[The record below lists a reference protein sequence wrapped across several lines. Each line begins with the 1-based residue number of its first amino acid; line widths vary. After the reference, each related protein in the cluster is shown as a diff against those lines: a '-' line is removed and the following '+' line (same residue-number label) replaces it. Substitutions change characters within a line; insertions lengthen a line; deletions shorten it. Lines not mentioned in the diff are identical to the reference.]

1 VSELIITAFPTEAAA
16 MAARDALIAL
26 QLAAKTE
33 LEDVILVIRRAE
45 GEITLEQ
52 AAWKATGKPLGD
64 GRWGLLIGSLFLD
77 ERDPKKQ
84 KNRGLAALFR
94 RTGLDLEFIRD
105 VSGALVSGGAAV
117 GMRTR
122 ALPPKT
128 VIARLASLDVPGRV
142 MRATLSA
149 EVEAELE
156 TLCDVIP
163 DFSAA
168 LSD

>member
-1 VSELIITAFPTEAAA
+1 MSELIIAAFPTETAA
-16 MAARDALIAL
+16 MAARDALVRL
-26 QLAAKTE
+26 QLAARTE
-33 LEDVILVIRRAE
+33 LEDVILIIRRAE

-94 RTGLDLEFIRD
+94 RTGLDPDFIRQ
-105 VSGALVSGGAAV
+105 VSRALVSGGAAV
-117 GMRTR
+117 GMRSR
-122 ALPPKT
+122 ALSPKT
-128 VIARLASLDVPGRV
+128 VIAGLADLDPPGRV
-142 MRATLSA
+142 MRATLTA

-156 TLCDVIP
+156 KLCDVIP

-168 LSD
+168 LSE